1 MFAKYSS
8 NSSCQIDSKSLQE
21 SIPYIG
27 VIFKMITYT
36 GDRGFGTQYGYTYML
51 LFSVILK
58 LICRNRADP
67 SRFWYTVGKFTVFGV
82 GQLKW
87 LLITN
92 SFRTLAGQTTP
103 FLLR

>member
-1 MFAKYSS
+1 MIAKYSS

-27 VIFKMITYT
+27 VTFKMITYT

-58 LICRNRADP
+58 LICGIGPTPVASDILWE
-67 SRFWYTVGKFTVFGV
+67 SLQY
-82 GQLKW
+82 
-87 LLITN
+87 
-92 SFRTLAGQTTP
+92 LAWGSWSDS
-103 FLLR
+103 